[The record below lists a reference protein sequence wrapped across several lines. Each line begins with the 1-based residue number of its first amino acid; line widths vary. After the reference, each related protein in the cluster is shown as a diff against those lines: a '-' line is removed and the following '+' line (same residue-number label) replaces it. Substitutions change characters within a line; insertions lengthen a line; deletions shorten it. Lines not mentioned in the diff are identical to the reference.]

1 MSIEE
6 QRQMARNSTLNEI
19 RRIVTNTK
27 EHDYYANIACEKLAD
42 IRYELEKL
50 DERLGKYK
58 KIK

>member
-1 MSIEE
+1 
-6 QRQMARNSTLNEI
+6 MARNSTLNEI

-42 IRYELEKL
+42 IQYELEKL